1 MNKKLFL
8 KLGVGTLVAMAPLSF
23 IACGQKNSPVGIIN
37 PSNLNVSNSDN
48 TSQNTVEESEKDIAS
63 PVNIEQKAKQKSD
76 NTEHKVEQKLDNTEQ
91 RVEEKS
97 DNTEQKV
104 EQKSENIEQKSE
116 QKSEK
121 YYYTLIEE
129 AKQKQID
136 YINSIEDPKEK
147 QSVQTAF
154 SAAVYKANE
163 LELKYPEDSEII
175 SASLKKVL
183 DGTK

>member
-8 KLGVGTLVAMAPLSF
+8 KLGVGMLVAMEPLSF

-37 PSNLNVSNSDN
+37 PSNLNVSNFDN
-48 TSQNTVEESEKDIAS
+48 ISQNTVEESEKDIAS
-63 PVNIEQKAKQKSD
+63 PENIEQKAKQKPD
-76 NTEHKVEQKLDNTEQ
+76 NTEHKVEQ
-91 RVEEKS
+91 KS

-104 EQKSENIEQKSE
+104 EQKSENIEQKAE

-175 SASLKKVL
+175 NVSLQKVL

>member
-91 RVEEKS
+91 
-97 DNTEQKV
+97 KV